1 VINFAPKGVS
11 EIADETCALAKAG
24 VLNAVSIGFRPLKSE
39 PLRTGGQKFTK
50 WELLELSIVSVP
62 ANPSA
67 LIVQR
72 AHPRAVRLKEGR
84 VISGENA
91 DHLAAVRDCLRRLRA
106 VHADLANKADE
117 LAEIDTARRTVLA
130 RMQALG
136 EKWQSHLLALSGE
149 DNAELGAEAE
159 REKRIKVASDLRVA
173 ASSPFIAVPDSFKVI
188 DPRRQVVATIAH
200 AAPTTRG
207 DKWRSFDPS
216 RGYIADYL
224 KYGPAVLFEHEAP
237 PIAWCIDVIGGS
249 DSMTAIAQFP
259 PIGVSAL
266 ADEIFRQVGAGIV
279 TGASIGSGWLKDD
292 AAMNSGVLD
301 VRDWELREWSL
312 VRQPANP
319 LARVISVGG
328 KTFRVRPLVCLSE
341 RPGTCPA
348 PISLKPGGSG
358 RLSASRRAGRVE
370 FGRRSW
376 LHRRRP
382 SAALGPRHAR
392 LGVSV
397 VRYPEGRLRKRRRGA
412 PRPSLRRRTN

>member
-1 VINFAPKGVS
+1 VINFAPKGVL

-67 LIVQR
+67 LVVQR
-72 AHPRAVRLKEGR
+72 AHPGAMRLKEGR
-84 VISGENA
+84 VISSENA

-136 EKWQSHLLALSGE
+136 KKCQSHLLALAGE

-159 REKRIKVASDLRVA
+159 REKRIKVARDLRVA
-173 ASSPFIAVPDSFKVI
+173 AGSPFIAVPDSFKVI
-188 DPRRQVVATIAH
+188 DPRRLVLATIAH
-200 AAPTTRG
+200 VAPTTRG

-224 KYGPAVLFEHEAP
+224 KYGPAVLFEHASP
-237 PIAWCIDVIGGS
+237 PIAWCIDVIRGS
-249 DSMTAIAQFP
+249 DSMTARAQFP

-266 ADEIFRQVGAGIV
+266 ADEVFRQVEAGIV
-279 TGASIGSGWLKDD
+279 TGASIGSAWLKDD
-292 AAMNSGVLD
+292 VAMNGGVLD

-328 KTFRVRPLVCLSE
+328 KTFRGSSSGLSVGEAGYVSGAHFTQAWRE
-341 RPGTCPA
+341 REER
-348 PISLKPGGSG
+348 
-358 RLSASRRAGRVE
+358 RL
-370 FGRRSW
+370 
-376 LHRRRP
+376 
-382 SAALGPRHAR
+382 AARWAH
-392 LGVSV
+392 
-397 VRYPEGRLRKRRRGA
+397 
-412 PRPSLRRRTN
+412 